1 MRPYSVEIFDKNMDF
16 QFNALIEKLDFKTD
30 AVSQVKNTFKIT
42 KNFKP
47 SSDPRGWYV
56 KITRYNGTQE
66 FSYNDNYEGV
76 ITAFEEGEDFM
87 AIYGHS
93 PILPDGSKNPE
104 FTLHGGNVES
114 YDDHR
119 VAMSLACFGLGLKEG
134 ESVIIN
140 DAECCSVSF
149 PGFFEKMNDLGAGF
163 QSL

>member
-76 ITAFEEGEDFM
+76 ITAFEEGEDF
-87 AIYGHS
+87 
-93 PILPDGSKNPE
+93 NTVT
-104 FTLHGGNVES
+104 FTDLAALFDLDIPMLSVSLQGKTIES
-114 YDDHR
+114 FIEEVI
-119 VAMSLACFGLGLKEG
+119 VASIEMSLYKGGGHNPAFT
-134 ESVIIN
+134 
-140 DAECCSVSF
+140 
-149 PGFFEKMNDLGAGF
+149 
-163 QSL
+163 